1 MNSQENKN
9 YGAMGTGMMEAY
21 EAAVGQEMLERAG
34 QNQCGKGVVHE
45 ILYRDRL
52 NLQPENVL
60 TGTRAKLAASTTAV
74 RDDIILARDGKIVG
88 RVQLKDTPASVN
100 KTVQQVASGK
110 YAGTKLMGTQET
122 AVAYAPK
129 AAVKGVTQKMT
140 STGISSKDTAR
151 IADKALGKPVALE
164 NALAGAPTAG
174 LLGGALA
181 GMFTAAECLLDDQY
195 SAEAVAEESAKSAVV
210 GAASGAASFAAR
222 ELTASAVVRNG
233 AAAGAGALAPVVPVA
248 LAVPVGYV
256 AAKAAVIIAKPTVEG
271 ISDALYCGNPGCVLD
286 GLKEGA
292 WDVVDEIIEGVGSV
306 SDFVFD
312 GLESIGDSISD
323 FFDNLFW

>member
-1 MNSQENKN
+1 MNNQENRN
-9 YGAMGTGMMEAY
+9 YGAMGTGMMEVY

-74 RDDIILARDGKIVG
+74 RDDIILARDSKIVG

-100 KTVQQVASGK
+100 KTLQQAASGK
-110 YAGTKLMGTQET
+110 YTGTKLVGTRET
-122 AVAYAPK
+122 VEAYAPK
-129 AAVKGVTQKMT
+129 AATQGVTQKMT
-140 STGISSKDTAR
+140 SSGISSKDTTR
-151 IADKALGKPVALE
+151 IADKALGKPVAVE
-164 NALAGAPTAG
+164 NILAGAPAAG
-174 LLGGALA
+174 LLGGVLA
-181 GMFTAAECLLDDQY
+181 GTFTAAESLMDGQY
-195 SAEAVAEESAKSAVV
+195 ETVAEEFAKSAAV
-210 GAASGAASFAAR
+210 GAVSGAASFVGR
-222 ELTASAVVRNG
+222 ELAASAAVRSG
-233 AAAGAGALAPVVPVA
+233 VAAGAGALAPVVPVA

-256 AAKAAVIIAKPTVEG
+256 TAKAAVTIMKPTVEG

-292 WDVVDEIIEGVGSV
+292 WDVVDGVMEGIGSV
-306 SDFVFD
+306 SDFVCD